1 MSPVRNRSLSTSNI
15 SGGTPTPHSLA
26 TNRTREHCMGKYAI
40 RRVLLFIPTLLLA
53 TVMVFALFWIVPGDP
68 ALTILGGG
76 EGDSGTVSP
85 EQLEQLRQRLGL
97 HRPMYVQ
104 YVSWLWSV
112 LCGDLSTSLWYKT
125 PVWAQLKDRFLVTM
139 ELAIMAI
146 LLAFW
151 AAVPLG
157 VISAVKQ
164 DTGFDYASR
173 VFSVIGI
180 ALPTF
185 WLGILIVY
193 ALASFFEWL
202 PPLGYATLRDD
213 PFMNLQQLILPAL
226 TLAFTDLAFTSRVTR
241 SSMLEVMREDYLRT
255 ARAKGL
261 VERLVV
267 GRHAL
272 KNALLPVLTVS
283 GYQFARLLGGVI
295 IVESI
300 FVVPG
305 MGTLLID
312 SIIHRDFIVL
322 QAIVLLIAAVV
333 LILNLMVDLSYG
345 VLDPRVRYQ

>member
-1 MSPVRNRSLSTSNI
+1 
-15 SGGTPTPHSLA
+15 
-26 TNRTREHCMGKYAI
+26 MGKYAL
-40 RRVLLFIPTLLLA
+40 RRALLFIPTLLVA
-53 TVMVFALFWIVPGDP
+53 TILVFTLFWIVPGDP
-68 ALTILGGG
+68 ALTILAGG
-76 EGDSGTVSP
+76 EGDSGSVSV
-85 EQLEQLRQRLGL
+85 EQLQQLRQTLGL
-97 HRPMYVQ
+97 DRPIHVQ
-104 YVSWLWSV
+104 YASWLWNV
-112 LCGDLSTSLWYKT
+112 LRGDLGTSLWYKT
-125 PVWAQLKDRFLVTM
+125 PVWNQLKDRFLVTM
-139 ELAIMAI
+139 ELAVMAI
-146 LLAFW
+146 VLAVC

-164 DTGFDYASR
+164 DTGLDYLSR
-173 VFSVIGI
+173 IFSSIGI

-202 PPLGYATLRDD
+202 PPLGYATVWDD
-213 PFMNLQQLILPAL
+213 PLLNLQQLILPAL
-226 TLAFTDLAFTSRVTR
+226 TLAFNDLAFTARVTR
-241 SSMLEVMREDYLRT
+241 SSMLEVLREDYLRT

-261 VERLVV
+261 VERLVI

-333 LILNLMVDLSYG
+333 LIVNLMVDLSYG

>member
-1 MSPVRNRSLSTSNI
+1 
-15 SGGTPTPHSLA
+15 
-26 TNRTREHCMGKYAI
+26 MGKYAL
-40 RRVLLFIPTLLLA
+40 RRALLFIPTLLVA
-53 TVMVFALFWIVPGDP
+53 TILVFTLFWIVPGDP
-68 ALTILGGG
+68 ALTILAGG
-76 EGDSGTVSP
+76 EGDSGAVSP
-85 EQLEQLRQRLGL
+85 EQLQQLRQTLGL
-97 HRPMYVQ
+97 DRPIYVQ
-104 YVSWLWSV
+104 YASWLTNV
-112 LCGDLSTSLWYKT
+112 LRGDLGTSLWYKT
-125 PVWAQLKDRFLVTM
+125 PVWNQLKGRFLVTM
-139 ELAIMAI
+139 ELAVMAI
-146 LLAFW
+146 VLAIC

-164 DTGFDYASR
+164 DTGLDYLSR
-173 VFSVIGI
+173 IFSSIGI

-185 WLGILIVY
+185 WFGILIVY
-193 ALASFFEWL
+193 AFATFFEWL
-202 PPLGYATLRDD
+202 PPLGYATLWDD
-213 PFMNLQQLILPAL
+213 PLLNLQQLILPAL
-226 TLAFTDLAFTSRVTR
+226 TLAFNDLAFTARVTR

-261 VERLVV
+261 VELRVI

>member
-1 MSPVRNRSLSTSNI
+1 
-15 SGGTPTPHSLA
+15 
-26 TNRTREHCMGKYAI
+26 MGKYAL
-40 RRVLLFIPTLLLA
+40 RRALLFIPTLLLV
-53 TVMVFALFWIVPGDP
+53 TILVFSLFWIVPGDP
-68 ALTILGGG
+68 ALAILAGG
-76 EGDSGTVSP
+76 EGDTGAVSA
-85 EQLEQLRQRLGL
+85 EQLQQLRQRLGL
-97 HRPMYVQ
+97 DRPLYVQ
-104 YVSWLWSV
+104 YASWLGNA
-112 LCGDLSTSLWYKT
+112 LRGDLGTSLWYKT
-125 PVWAQLKDRFLVTM
+125 PVWSQLRDRFLVTM
-139 ELAIMAI
+139 ELATMAI
-146 LLAFW
+146 VLAVC

-157 VISAVKQ
+157 VTSAVKQ
-164 DTGFDYASR
+164 DTGFDYVSR
-173 VFSVIGI
+173 IFSSIGI

-193 ALASFFEWL
+193 ALASFFDWL
-202 PPLGYATLRDD
+202 PPLGYATVWDD
-213 PFMNLQQLILPAL
+213 PLLNLQQLILPAL
-226 TLAFTDLAFTSRVTR
+226 TLAFNDLAFTARVTR

-261 VERLVV
+261 GELIVV
-267 GRHAL
+267 ARHAL

-322 QAIVLLIAAVV
+322 QAIVLLVAVV
-333 LILNLMVDLSYG
+333 VLVINLLVDLSYG

>member
-1 MSPVRNRSLSTSNI
+1 
-15 SGGTPTPHSLA
+15 
-26 TNRTREHCMGKYAI
+26 MGEYAI
-40 RRVLLFIPTLLLA
+40 GRLLLFIPTLLAA
-53 TVMVFALFWIVPGDP
+53 TVLVFALFWIVPGDP
-68 ALTILGGG
+68 ALTILAGG

-85 EQLEQLRQRLGL
+85 EQLEQLRQTLGL
-97 HRPMYVQ
+97 NRPLYVQ
-104 YVSWLWSV
+104 YASWLWSV
-112 LCGDLSTSLWYKT
+112 LRGDLGMSLWYKT
-125 PVWAQLKDRFLVTM
+125 PVWEQLKDRFLVTM
-139 ELAIMAI
+139 ELALMAM

-151 AAVPLG
+151 VAVPLG
-157 VISAVKQ
+157 ITSAVKQ
-164 DTGFDYASR
+164 DTGFDYLSR
-173 VFSVIGI
+173 VFSTIGI

-193 ALASFFEWL
+193 ALATFFQWL
-202 PPLGYATLRDD
+202 PPLGYATLWDD
-213 PFMNLQQLILPAL
+213 PVLNLQQLIFPAL
-226 TLAFTDLAFTSRVTR
+226 TLAFHDLAFTARVTR

-261 VERLVV
+261 LEILVI

-272 KNALLPVLTVS
+272 KNALLPVVTVS

-312 SIIHRDFIVL
+312 SIVHRDFIVI

-333 LILNLMVDLSYG
+333 LSLNLVIDLLYG
-345 VLDPRVRYQ
+345 VLDPRIRYQ

>member
-1 MSPVRNRSLSTSNI
+1 
-15 SGGTPTPHSLA
+15 
-26 TNRTREHCMGKYAI
+26 MGKYAI
-40 RRVLLFIPTLLLA
+40 RRTLLFIPTLLVA
-53 TVMVFALFWIVPGDP
+53 TILVFTLFWIVPGDP
-68 ALTILGGG
+68 ALTILAGG
-76 EGDSGTVSP
+76 EGDSGAVLP
-85 EQLEQLRQRLGL
+85 EQLQQLRQTLGL
-97 HRPMYVQ
+97 DRPIYVQ
-104 YVSWLWSV
+104 YASWLTNV
-112 LCGDLSTSLWYKT
+112 LRGDLGTSLWYKT
-125 PVWAQLKDRFLVTM
+125 PVWNQLKDRFLVTM
-139 ELAIMAI
+139 ELAVMAI
-146 LLAFW
+146 VLAIG

-164 DTGFDYASR
+164 DTGLDYLSR
-173 VFSVIGI
+173 MFSSVGI

-193 ALASFFEWL
+193 AFATFFEWL
-202 PPLGYATLRDD
+202 PPLGYATLWDD
-213 PFMNLQQLILPAL
+213 PLLNLQQLILPAL
-226 TLAFTDLAFTSRVTR
+226 TLAFNDLAFTARVTR

-261 VERLVV
+261 VEMRVI

>member
-1 MSPVRNRSLSTSNI
+1 M
-15 SGGTPTPHSLA
+15 A
-26 TNRTREHCMGKYAI
+26 TI
-40 RRVLLFIPTLLLA
+40 L
-53 TVMVFALFWIVPGDP
+53 VFTLFWIVPGDP
-68 ALTILGGG
+68 ALTILAGG
-76 EGDSGTVSP
+76 EGDSGAVSP
-85 EQLEQLRQRLGL
+85 EQLQQLRKTLGL
-97 HRPMYVQ
+97 DRPLHVQ
-104 YVSWLWSV
+104 YASWLANV
-112 LCGDLSTSLWYKT
+112 LRGDLGTSLWYKT
-125 PVWAQLKDRFLVTM
+125 PVWSQLKDRFLVTM
-139 ELAIMAI
+139 ELAVMAI
-146 LLAFW
+146 VLAIG

-164 DTGFDYASR
+164 DTGLDYLSR
-173 VFSVIGI
+173 IFSSIGI

-185 WLGILIVY
+185 WFGILIVY
-193 ALASFFEWL
+193 AFATFFEWL
-202 PPLGYATLRDD
+202 PPLGYATLWDD
-213 PFMNLQQLILPAL
+213 PLLNLQQLILPAL
-226 TLAFTDLAFTSRVTR
+226 TLAFNDLAFMARVTR

-261 VERLVV
+261 VELRVI

>member
-1 MSPVRNRSLSTSNI
+1 
-15 SGGTPTPHSLA
+15 
-26 TNRTREHCMGKYAI
+26 MGKYAL
-40 RRVLLFIPTLLLA
+40 RRALLFIPTLLVA
-53 TVMVFALFWIVPGDP
+53 TILVFTLFWIVPGDP
-68 ALTILGGG
+68 ALTILAGG
-76 EGDSGTVSP
+76 EGDSGAVSP
-85 EQLEQLRQRLGL
+85 EQLQQLRQTLGL
-97 HRPMYVQ
+97 DRPIYVQ
-104 YVSWLWSV
+104 YASWLTDV
-112 LCGDLSTSLWYKT
+112 LRGDLGTSLWYKT
-125 PVWAQLKDRFLVTM
+125 PVWNQLKGRFLVTM
-139 ELAIMAI
+139 ELAVMAI
-146 LLAFW
+146 VLAIC

-164 DTGFDYASR
+164 DTGLDYLSR
-173 VFSVIGI
+173 IFSSIGI

-185 WLGILIVY
+185 WFGILIVY
-193 ALASFFEWL
+193 AFATFFEWL
-202 PPLGYATLRDD
+202 PPLGYATLWDD
-213 PFMNLQQLILPAL
+213 PLLNLQQLILPAL
-226 TLAFTDLAFTSRVTR
+226 TLAFNDLAFTARVTR

-261 VERLVV
+261 VELRVI

>member
-1 MSPVRNRSLSTSNI
+1 
-15 SGGTPTPHSLA
+15 
-26 TNRTREHCMGKYAI
+26 MGKYAL
-40 RRVLLFIPTLLLA
+40 RRTLLFIPTLLVA
-53 TVMVFALFWIVPGDP
+53 TILVFTLFWIVPGDP
-68 ALTILGGG
+68 ALTILAGG
-76 EGDSGTVSP
+76 EGDSGAVVP
-85 EQLEQLRQRLGL
+85 EQLQQLRQTLGL
-97 HRPMYVQ
+97 DRPIYVQ
-104 YVSWLWSV
+104 YASWLTNA
-112 LCGDLSTSLWYKT
+112 LRGDLGTSLWYKT
-125 PVWAQLKDRFLVTM
+125 PVWNQVKDRFLVTM
-139 ELAIMAI
+139 ELAVMAI
-146 LLAFW
+146 VLAIG

-164 DTGFDYASR
+164 DTGLDYLSR
-173 VFSVIGI
+173 IFSSIGI

-193 ALASFFEWL
+193 AFASFFEWL
-202 PPLGYATLRDD
+202 PPLGYATLWDD
-213 PFMNLQQLILPAL
+213 PRLNLQQLILPAL
-226 TLAFTDLAFTSRVTR
+226 TLAFNDLAFTARVTR

-261 VERLVV
+261 VELRVIA
-267 GRHAL
+267 RHAL